1 MLLGYAQGLPELFE
15 SLTPSLQSLL
25 EHRDEQAQLKTLQIL
40 QALLPSITRER
51 VETVLL
57 PILCPVFSRHENAEC
72 RYELWFSYVSRVRAL
87 QYEWSL
93 DAGFS
98 KVWLEGGEFW

>member
-1 MLLGYAQGLPELFE
+1 MLLGYAHGLPELFE
-15 SLTPSLQSLL
+15 SLTPTLQSLL

-72 RYELWFSYVSRVRAL
+72 RYDICFSYVSLVGLL
-87 QYEWSL
+87 QYDRSL
-93 DAGFS
+93 DAVF
-98 KVWLEGGEFW
+98 